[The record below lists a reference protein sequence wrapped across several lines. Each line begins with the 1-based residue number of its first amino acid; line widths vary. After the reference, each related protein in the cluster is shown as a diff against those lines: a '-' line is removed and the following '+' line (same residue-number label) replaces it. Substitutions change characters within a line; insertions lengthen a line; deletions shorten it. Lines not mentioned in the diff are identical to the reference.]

1 MMQRDDRCNIMDI
14 VKMDADNVAVVAQ
27 IEMEC
32 FSKPWSEDML
42 KSELHNPNSYFIV
55 AKLND
60 KILDIVNTQAKR
72 VRNEIEI
79 LDNLSREEL
88 FEYIKNRR
96 NEGFMSLDDI

>member
-1 MMQRDDRCNIMDI
+1 MKIAGKHITNEELNILSDGLTELINNELEALKLTKSKHAQRNIRIIIDR
-14 VKMDADNVAVVAQ
+14 
-27 IEMEC
+27 
-32 FSKPWSEDML
+32 
-42 KSELHNPNSYFIV
+42 YR
-55 AKLND
+55 KLND

-96 NEGFMSLDDI
+96 DERFMQLEDI